1 MALDLF
7 TVRSVT
13 ILKGRTPLH
22 LYTILP
28 KVIHVA
34 EKLFDK
40 HDPEILQQLDIQLNL
55 ASTCQQNKPIIMIYT
70 Y

>member
-1 MALDLF
+1 M
-7 TVRSVT
+7 
-13 ILKGRTPLH
+13 H

-55 ASTCQQNKPIIMIYT
+55 ASTCQQNKTYNNDIYLLMV
-70 Y
+70 